1 MTKSYVLFINL
12 KLYTSKT
19 NKKQSGELISACIL
33 SIISFLE
40 T

>member
-19 NKKQSGELISACIL
+19 NKKQSGELI
-33 SIISFLE
+33 E
-40 T
+40 VVNKK